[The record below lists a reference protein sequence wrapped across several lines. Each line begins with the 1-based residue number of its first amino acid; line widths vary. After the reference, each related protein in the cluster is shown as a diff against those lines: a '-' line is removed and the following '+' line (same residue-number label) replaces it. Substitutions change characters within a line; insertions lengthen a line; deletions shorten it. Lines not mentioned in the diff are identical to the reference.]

1 MKHLGYTQIDP
12 AEIKDNLI
20 RLIAS
25 DWMLVTAGTP
35 EKFNTMTANWG
46 GMGYL
51 WNKNVVFVFVRPE
64 RYTYGFIENTEGFT
78 LTFFDEKYRDALN
91 LCGVK
96 SGRDC
101 DKVAATGLTPCFTQ
115 SGYPAFAEAGLV
127 LECRKLY
134 SEQLKREKFLD
145 EEPLNTHYRTKG
157 GLHKVYIA
165 EITHAWV
172 RSA

>member
-1 MKHLGYTQIDP
+1 MKNLNYTQIES

-25 DWMLVTAGTP
+25 DWMLVTAGTR

-46 GMGYL
+46 GTGYL

-64 RYTYGFIENTEGFT
+64 RYTYGFIESAEGFT

-91 LCGVK
+91 LCGAK

-101 DKVAATGLTPCFTQ
+101 DKVAETGFTPHFTGL
-115 SGYPAFAEAGLV
+115 GYPAFTEARLV

-134 SEQLKREKFLD
+134 ATQLERGHFLD
-145 EEPLNTHYRTKG
+145 PEPLRSHYNTKY
-157 GLHKVYIA
+157 GLHKMYIA
-165 EITHAWV
+165 EIEKAWIKQ
-172 RSA
+172 